1 MTIFVSKLTRLTK
14 SDELLRIFS
23 DFGNVKSA
31 EIMMDRVTGRSKCFG
46 FVEMESDDEAV
57 EAIQGLHNS
66 ELDGSTITVKKVP
79 PKN

>member
-14 SDELLRIFS
+14 SDELHRIFG
-23 DFGNVKSA
+23 DFGSVKSA
-31 EIMMDRVTGRSKCFG
+31 EVMMDRVTGRSKCFG

-66 ELDGSTITVKKVP
+66 ELDGSMITVKKVP
-79 PKN
+79 PKS

>member
-14 SDELLRIFS
+14 SDELLRIFG
-23 DFGNVKSA
+23 DFGSVKSA
-31 EIMMDRVTGRSKCFG
+31 QVMMDRVTGRSKCFG
-46 FVEMESDDEAV
+46 FVEMESEEEAA
-57 EAIQGLHNS
+57 EAILGLHNS